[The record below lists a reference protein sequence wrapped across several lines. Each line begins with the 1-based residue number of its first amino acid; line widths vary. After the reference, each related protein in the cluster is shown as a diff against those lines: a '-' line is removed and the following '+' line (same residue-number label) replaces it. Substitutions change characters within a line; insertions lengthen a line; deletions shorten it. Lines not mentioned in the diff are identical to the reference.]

1 MSISTEKT
9 NHSGAAQRT
18 KILDWLRQKPITTFE
33 AIEHLDIMRP
43 APRIFELKERGHNI
57 ITQRITQNG
66 HNNVARYVL
75 LAGEAK

>member
-1 MSISTEKT
+1 MKT
-9 NHSGAAQRT
+9 NHSGTAQRN
-18 KILDWLRQKPITTFE
+18 KLLERLRQKPVTTFE
-33 AIEHLDIMRP
+33 AIEELDIMRP

-75 LAGEAK
+75 LAEVKDEPR